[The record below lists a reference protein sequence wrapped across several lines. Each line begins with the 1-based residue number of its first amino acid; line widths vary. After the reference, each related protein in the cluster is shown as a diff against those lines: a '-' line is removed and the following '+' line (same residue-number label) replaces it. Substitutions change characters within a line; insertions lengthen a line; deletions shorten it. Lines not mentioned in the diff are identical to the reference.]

1 MRSPGSASAQ
11 KDVAASIFDRLVT
24 PSGTKIAHRAADL
37 AEYASVDETE
47 LGSVLETLG
56 HERILREV
64 EGENGG
70 GPRYEIFHDVL
81 ADAVLA
87 WRAERRLERERQ
99 EAERKHRRLLA
110 IAAAR

>member
-1 MRSPGSASAQ
+1 M
-11 KDVAASIFDRLVT
+11 
-24 PSGTKIAHRAADL
+24 
-37 AEYASVDETE
+37 
-47 LGSVLETLG
+47 LETLG

-110 IAAAR
+110 IAVGVPDRARADGGGRGLRADAAQPGAVAGAGGPTRASSMRPRSRASRRIRSRA